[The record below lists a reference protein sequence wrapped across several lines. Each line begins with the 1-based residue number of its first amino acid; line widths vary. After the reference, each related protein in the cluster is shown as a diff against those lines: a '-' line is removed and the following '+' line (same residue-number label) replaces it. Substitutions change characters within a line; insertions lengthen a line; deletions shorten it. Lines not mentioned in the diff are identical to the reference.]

1 MHVLTFEVFQG
12 RRVPYYSSPILPALN
27 YHKCLNHA
35 PQLYSEFAK
44 LLFSI
49 SDFFWSLLAIMNP
62 LIYFF
67 LLSKDVD
74 TKQVSHPLS
83 FLL

>member
-49 SDFFWSLLAIMNP
+49 SDFFLVFAGYNEPSYLLFP
-62 LIYFF
+62 P
-67 LLSKDVD
+67 
-74 TKQVSHPLS
+74 Q
-83 FLL
+83 